1 MKKVVS
7 LFMALLMIFSVA
19 APSFAVSAT
28 ELAEASYASDVNAGS
43 TPDDAITD
51 AIDGVVDFFT
61 DLFDKIIN
69 FFKKL
74 FGLDNGAGKYK
85 IVFNTDGGNTM
96 NPMTVAAGDK
106 IPSPD
111 IPFKTGH
118 TFIGWSP
125 ALPEIMPKYDIEV
138 KALWSVNKYT
148 INFNSDGGTNVEPIT
163 QNYGTLVEA
172 PSKPVRSGYEF
183 KGWYDNNGELVTFPF
198 YMTAANTVLT
208 ARWLEASYSIV
219 FKLNAT
225 DKDAYYKITGKKYNE
240 EIKDSE
246 KPADPTLEGHTFI
259 GWSHPI
265 PEKMPSKNMEIVA
278 VWAEK
283 DYTVSFVADG
293 KTLPGF
299 PITDKYGTVFTAP
312 SAPAKEG
319 HAFLGWSDRANGT
332 PVTVSSSIRNDVTY
346 YALYTPKTYY
356 VTWNVEGNVNTTEFT
371 YGTKIQ
377 IPNVTARPGYT
388 FMGWDKIVPST
399 MPAENLSFTAQF
411 EAKDVTITIV
421 NAITGATIK
430 TITQDYESSVT
441 EPSAPTMEGYSF
453 TGWDQPIPSKMP
465 ANDLT
470 IKANFKINQYT
481 ITFVDTGDVK
491 YPEIKRNYGETI
503 EKVKNPTK
511 VGHTFLDWDKAI
523 PSTMPASNLT
533 ITAQWKV
540 NQYTITFDTNGGS
553 AIAPVTQNFGTELN
567 APATPTKSDYTFIGW
582 AKVATPSVD
591 DKVDLPATVPAENL
605 TFYAIWRG
613 AEKTVV
619 FNANKGKFD
628 TTVAGVESNGSKYTN
643 VIRNGE
649 NLKAYLAGEYEI
661 DDEKFP
667 EITRDGMA
675 ILYWST
681 DSSFKEDMS
690 NKVPDTFEL
699 SSSTESVEYWAQWT
713 DAYKITL
720 LDGKTVI
727 KEMFLP
733 AGKDLAETLNIDE
746 FAAEKRKGYTFDHW
760 EWDDKDGNRVEA
772 KPLPQVMPENDLV
785 LYATWSANEYEMVFN
800 AGEGKFDETTGSVY
814 KFNEKY
820 NADITAKLP
829 DANRPEKPE
838 DFAEGKIYV
847 PVREGFVF
855 EGWTT
860 EEGIDYAYAELLDE
874 EGKLD
879 GKIVKN
885 LPKKMPVDGATY
897 YAVWT
902 RLVSNAVYMV
912 LNEKGDDY
920 IVYEFDVETEDEIG
934 DVTKEHKT
942 AVYETKYGTTIEIP
956 EINPERKGYEFIGWF
971 DTKKAEGGNNA
982 EDVAMPAKEITFYA
996 RMVKTYSF
1004 NFANCGNVETITAKP
1019 GDSVIDEIKALEPK
1033 MKGHAFKGWRDADGK
1048 LYANNSALASAYPN
1062 MTDKDLTFV
1071 AEWETNSYTIKFNTN
1086 GGSKIDSITLPF
1098 GSIIE
1103 APAAPTRTGYTFE
1116 AWVDGNGKNVSI
1128 PETMPEGGFECTAK
1142 WKVNAYTITFDA
1154 VDGKF
1159 ADGQTKVLVTLN
1171 YGEEV
1176 REELIPEAPEKY
1188 GYKFTSW
1195 IGVPTTMPAKD
1206 VTVTADYVI
1215 GQFVAKF
1222 FLTPEDEA
1230 NNITYHPGSD
1240 KEGYG
1245 YNYGDEIKTP
1255 AAPSKKGYDFK
1266 GWSLIWSKGDLDD
1279 VVELGTINADVSFY
1293 AVWVPKK
1300 VSIKFVR
1307 IIDEKTGKT
1316 EEIKKTEDNICGGT
1330 PEYPDGE
1337 DGSDYETG
1345 TRYYADGKVM
1355 RNWTLYWKVTVD
1367 DNTISIKHGQENATP
1382 CTDEDELTFVEHWEK
1397 DTVSIEFNTNSDS
1410 KIAKQV
1416 YISGDR
1422 ISPPTPPTKAGY
1434 DFLKWVYADGKNKG
1448 KDFQWKE
1455 KTTVDGKEVDS
1466 VNGVRIYESVKLEA
1480 VWTEAEFD
1488 VIWNVDGVKTKATY
1502 FFNSKINLP
1511 AEPTKT
1517 GYTFAGWT
1525 PAVSEIMGAAD
1536 VVYTAIW
1543 TPNVYTATFLSGE
1556 YDGETWVGGSWANDD
1571 REKTVDVTF
1580 GETINPPVAPT
1591 RTGYTFGGWTPAVG
1605 TMDEEGKTFIAIWN
1619 AAGDTKYVVKT
1630 HKMNLYGEY
1639 ETTTLE
1645 LSGATGAE
1653 VEATYTL
1660 DKGFVLNT
1668 EKSKGKTSGKIKAD
1682 GSLVLEVYLDRVKVY
1697 VTVDGAPYPSVDPDN
1712 PDKVTY
1718 YLYGQTIVLPD
1729 SPAGVEKECFKGW
1742 YNADTNTEVVSPITA
1757 IKDIN
1762 IISKVKSYTIYFM
1775 TEGGDVV
1782 APINNVDVY
1791 TDLYTVIEKI
1801 TATKNGYT
1809 FKGWTDNKDTNV
1821 VIEKDSGKKM
1831 PNNNLN
1837 LYAVWE

>member
-51 AIDGVVDFFT
+51 AIEGVVDFFT
-61 DLFDKIIN
+61 DIFNKIVN

-74 FGLDNGAGKYK
+74 FGCDNGAGKYK

-96 NPMTVAAGDK
+96 NPMTVAAGDE

-111 IPFKTGH
+111 IPVKTGH

-148 INFNSDGGTNVEPIT
+148 ISFDSDGGTDVESIT
-163 QNYGTLVEA
+163 QNYGTLVEKPA
-172 PSKPVRSGYEF
+172 DPVRSGYDF
-183 KGWYDNNGELVTFPF
+183 KGWYNSNGDKVTFPF
-198 YMTAANTVLT
+198 YMPANNTKLY
-208 ARWLEASYSIV
+208 ARWIEASYSIV
-219 FKLNAT
+219 FKLNAS
-225 DKDAYYKITGKKYNE
+225 DSEVYHKISGKKYNE
-240 EIKDSE
+240 VIKETE

-265 PEKMPSKNMEIVA
+265 PERMPSKNMEIVA

-299 PITDKYGTVFTAP
+299 PITDKYGSVFTVP

-319 HAFLGWSDRANGT
+319 NTFLGWGDANGNLL
-332 PVTVSSSIRNDVTY
+332 TVSSSIKGDVTY
-346 YALYTPKTYY
+346 YAIYNPKTYT
-356 VTWNVEGNVNTTEFT
+356 VTWNIDGDTSVAEIT
-371 YGTKIQ
+371 YGEP
-377 IPNVTARPGYT
+377 IPQPRPSKTGYK
-388 FMGWDKIVPST
+388 FMGWDKIVPSK
-399 MPAENLSFTAQF
+399 MPAENLYFTAQF
-411 EAKDVTITIV
+411 DAEEYTITFI
-421 NAITGATIK
+421 NAVTGAVIDTVK
-430 TITQDYESSVT
+430 QDYESSVK
-441 EPSAPTMEGYSF
+441 APTPTMTGYFF
-453 TGWDQPIPSKMP
+453 TGWDQTVPSKMP
-465 ANDLT
+465 AKDLT

-481 ITFVDTGDVK
+481 ITFKDTGDVT
-491 YPEIKRNYGETI
+491 YPVIKQDYGTEIN
-503 EKVKNPTK
+503 KVKNPTK
-511 VGHTFLDWDKAI
+511 VGHTFLSWDQSI
-523 PSTMPASNLT
+523 PSTMPAENLV
-533 ITAQWKV
+533 ITAEWKV
-540 NQYTITFDTNGGS
+540 NQYTITFDTNGGN
-553 AIAPVTQNFGTELN
+553 AIAPVTQNYGTALK
-567 APATPTKSDYTFIGW
+567 APATPSKSDYTFIGW
-582 AKVATPSVD
+582 AKVANPSVD
-591 DKVDLPATVPAENL
+591 DKVDLPSTVPAEDL

-619 FNANKGKFD
+619 FNANKGTFD
-628 TTVAGVESNGSKYTN
+628 TTVAGVTNNGAKYTN

-649 NLKAYLAGEYEI
+649 NLKAYLDGEYEI

-675 ILYWST
+675 VLYWST
-681 DSSFKEDMS
+681 DSNFKADMS

-699 SSSTESVEYWAQWT
+699 SASTESVEYWAQWT
-713 DAYKITL
+713 TAYKITIY
-720 LDGKTVI
+720 DGKTVI
-727 KEMFLP
+727 KEEYLP
-733 AGKDLAETLNIDE
+733 AGKDLTEFLNIDE
-746 FAAEKRKGYTFDHW
+746 YAAEKRKGYTFDHW

-772 KPLPQVMPENDLV
+772 KPLPQTMPEDELK
-785 LYATWSANEYEMVFN
+785 LYATWSANEYEMVFD

-814 KFNEKY
+814 SFKEKY
-820 NADITAKLP
+820 NVDITAKLP

-847 PVREGFVF
+847 PAREGFVF

-860 EEGIDYAYAELLDE
+860 EEGIDYTDAELLIE
-874 EGKLD
+874 EGKLE

-902 RLVSNAVYMV
+902 RLVSKATYMV

-920 IVYEFDVETEDEIG
+920 IIYEFDVETENEIG
-934 DVTKEHKT
+934 DVTKEHKE
-942 AVYETKYGTTIEIP
+942 AVYDTKYGTAIEIP
-956 EINPERKGYEFIGWF
+956 EIDPERKGYEFIGWF

-982 EDVAMPAKEITFYA
+982 EDVAMPAKDITFFA

-1019 GDSVIDEIKALEPK
+1019 GDSVIDEIKALEPIK
-1033 MKGHAFKGWRDADGK
+1033 KGHSFKGWRDADGK
-1048 LYANNSALASAYPN
+1048 FYANNSALASAYPN

-1071 AEWETNSYTIKFNTN
+1071 AEWDTNSYTIKFNTN

-1116 AWVDGNGKNVSI
+1116 AWVDANGNNVSI

-1188 GYKFTSW
+1188 GYRFTSW
-1195 IGVPTTMPAKD
+1195 DPSVPATMPSNDMTLTAKYD
-1206 VTVTADYVI
+1206 VGD
-1215 GQFVAKF
+1215 FVAKF

-1230 NNITYHPGSD
+1230 NNITYHPGIDSEAYVY
-1240 KEGYG
+1240 KYGAEIAEPQKPTRTGYTF
-1245 YNYGDEIKTP
+1245 E
-1255 AAPSKKGYDFK
+1255 
-1266 GWSLIWSKGDLDD
+1266 GWSLIWSKGDPND

-1307 IIDEKTGKT
+1307 IIDEKT

-1367 DNTISIKHGQENATP
+1367 DNTISVKHGQENATP

-1434 DFLKWVYADGKNKG
+1434 DFVKWIYADGENKG

-1455 KTTVDGKEVDS
+1455 KTMVDGKEVDS

-1480 VWTEAEFD
+1480 VWKEAEFD
-1488 VIWNVDGVKTKATY
+1488 VIWNVDGEKTKETY
-1502 FFNSKINLP
+1502 FYGEEIVKP
-1511 AEPTKT
+1511 ADPEKV
-1517 GYTFAGWT
+1517 GYIFAGWT
-1525 PAVSEIMGAAD
+1525 PEVNATMPAYD
-1536 VVYTAIW
+1536 VVYTA
-1543 TPNVYTATFLSGE
+1543 
-1556 YDGETWVGGSWANDD
+1556 TWEAREDCVAVFYSDEGSWANNVKS
-1571 REKTVDVTF
+1571 KTVVTTF

-1605 TMDEEGKTFIAIWN
+1605 TFTGTTLNEDEKLTMEFRAIWN
-1619 AAGDTKYVVKT
+1619 AAGDTKYKVIT
-1630 HKMNLYGEY
+1630 HKMSTESSLEPEKIVYD
-1639 ETTTLE
+1639 TTVVE

-1660 DKGFVLNT
+1660 DKGFELNP
-1668 EKSKGKTSGKIKAD
+1668 KSKLTGTIVAD
-1682 GSLVLEVYLDRVKVY
+1682 GSLVLEVYLDRIICN
-1697 VTVDGAPYPSVDPDN
+1697 VTI
-1712 PDKVTY
+1712 DKNTTK
-1718 YLYGQTIVLPD
+1718 YLYGQTIVEPAL
-1729 SPAGVEKECFKGW
+1729 PAGVEKECFKGW
-1742 YNADTNTEVVSPITA
+1742 YNADTNTEVVFPIVA
-1757 IKDIN
+1757 LKDTV
-1762 IISKVKSYTIYFM
+1762 IISKVKSYSIYFM
-1775 TEGGDVV
+1775 TEGGDYVT
-1782 APINNVDVY
+1782 PLNNIDVY
-1791 TDLYTVIEKI
+1791 TDLYSVIEKI
-1801 TATKNGYT
+1801 SATKDGYK

-1837 LYAVWE
+1837 LYAVWEENKTED

>member
-51 AIDGVVDFFT
+51 AIEGVVDFFT
-61 DLFDKIIN
+61 DIFNKIVN

-96 NPMTVAAGDK
+96 NPMTVAAGDE

-111 IPFKTGH
+111 IPVKTGH

-148 INFNSDGGTNVEPIT
+148 ISFDSDGGTDVESIT
-163 QNYGTLVEA
+163 QNYGTLVEKPA
-172 PSKPVRSGYEF
+172 DPVRSGYDF
-183 KGWYDNNGELVTFPF
+183 KGWYNSNGDKVTFPF
-198 YMTAANTVLT
+198 YMPANNTKLY
-208 ARWLEASYSIV
+208 AHWIEASYSIV
-219 FKLNAT
+219 FKLNAS
-225 DKDAYYKITGKKYNE
+225 DSEVYHKISGKKYNE
-240 EIKDSE
+240 VIKETE

-265 PEKMPSKNMEIVA
+265 PERMPSKNMEIVA

-299 PITDKYGTVFTAP
+299 PITDKYGSVFTVP

-319 HAFLGWSDRANGT
+319 NTFLGWGDANGNLL
-332 PVTVSSSIRNDVTY
+332 TVSSSIKGDVTY
-346 YALYTPKTYY
+346 YAIYNPKTYT
-356 VTWNVEGNVNTTEFT
+356 VTWNIDGDTSVAEIT
-371 YGTKIQ
+371 YGEP
-377 IPNVTARPGYT
+377 IPQPRPSKTGYK
-388 FMGWDKIVPST
+388 FMGWDKIVPSK
-399 MPAENLSFTAQF
+399 MPAENLYFTAQF
-411 EAKDVTITIV
+411 DAEEYTITFI
-421 NAITGATIK
+421 NAVTGAVIDTVK
-430 TITQDYESSVT
+430 QDYESSVK
-441 EPSAPTMEGYSF
+441 APTPTMTGYSF
-453 TGWDQPIPSKMP
+453 TGWDQTVPSKMP
-465 ANDLT
+465 AKDLT

-481 ITFVDTGDVK
+481 ITFKDTGDVT
-491 YPEIKRNYGETI
+491 YPVIKQDYGTEIN
-503 EKVKNPTK
+503 KVKNPTK
-511 VGHTFLDWDKAI
+511 VGHTFLSWDQSI
-523 PSTMPASNLT
+523 PSTMPAENLV
-533 ITAQWKV
+533 ITAEWKV
-540 NQYTITFDTNGGS
+540 NQYTITFDTNGGN
-553 AIAPVTQNFGTELN
+553 AIAPVTQNYGTALK
-567 APATPTKSDYTFIGW
+567 APATPSKSDYTFIGW
-582 AKVATPSVD
+582 AKVANPSVD
-591 DKVDLPATVPAENL
+591 DKVDLPSTVPAEDL

-619 FNANKGKFD
+619 FNANKGTFD
-628 TTVAGVESNGSKYTN
+628 TTVAGVTNNGAKYTN

-649 NLKAYLAGEYEI
+649 NLKAYLDGEYEI

-675 ILYWST
+675 VLYWST
-681 DSSFKEDMS
+681 DSNFKADMS

-699 SSSTESVEYWAQWT
+699 SASTESVEYWAQWT
-713 DAYKITL
+713 TAYKITIY
-720 LDGKTVI
+720 DGKTVI
-727 KEMFLP
+727 KEEYLP
-733 AGKDLAETLNIDE
+733 AGKDLTEFLNIDE
-746 FAAEKRKGYTFDHW
+746 YAAEKRKGYTFDHW

-772 KPLPQVMPENDLV
+772 KPLPQTMPEDELK
-785 LYATWSANEYEMVFN
+785 LYATWSANEYEIVFN

-814 KFNEKY
+814 SFKEKY
-820 NADITAKLP
+820 NVDITAKLP

-838 DFAEGKIYV
+838 DFEEGKIYV
-847 PVREGFVF
+847 PAREGFVF

-860 EEGIDYAYAELLDE
+860 EEGIDYTDAELLIE
-874 EGKLD
+874 EGKLE

-902 RLVSNAVYMV
+902 RLVSKATYMV

-920 IVYEFDVETEDEIG
+920 IIYGFDVETENEIG
-934 DVTKEHKT
+934 DVTKEHKE
-942 AVYETKYGTTIEIP
+942 AVYDTKYGTAIEIP
-956 EINPERKGYEFIGWF
+956 EIDPERKGYEFIGWF

-982 EDVAMPAKEITFYA
+982 EDVAMPAKDITFFA

-1019 GDSVIDEIKALEPK
+1019 GDSVIDEIKALEPIK
-1033 MKGHAFKGWRDADGK
+1033 KGHSFKGWRDADGK
-1048 LYANNSALASAYPN
+1048 FYANNSALASAYPN

-1071 AEWETNSYTIKFNTN
+1071 AEWDTNSYTIKFNTN

-1116 AWVDGNGKNVSI
+1116 AWVDANGNNVSI

-1159 ADGQTKVLVTLN
+1159 ANGQSKVIVTLN
-1171 YGEEV
+1171 YGDPV
-1176 REELIPEAPEKY
+1176 AEELIPAAPEKY
-1188 GYKFTSW
+1188 GYRFTSW
-1195 IGVPTTMPAKD
+1195 DPAVPATMPSNDMTLTAK
-1206 VTVTADYVI
+1206 YVVGEFI
-1215 GQFVAKF
+1215 AKF

-1230 NNITYHPGSD
+1230 NNVAFSE
-1240 KEGYG
+1240 KV
-1245 YNYGDEIKTP
+1245 YNYGAEIK
-1255 AAPSKKGYDFK
+1255 APTAPTRKGYDFI
-1266 GWSLIWSKGDLDD
+1266 GWSLIWSKGDPND

-1307 IIDEKTGKT
+1307 IISSTGKT
-1316 EEIKKTEDNICGGT
+1316 ETIATTTDNWCNDTTTYPEMNGT
-1330 PEYPDGE
+1330 KY
-1337 DGSDYETG
+1337 T
-1345 TRYYADGKVM
+1345 ADAKGVM
-1355 RNWTLYWKVTVD
+1355 RNYTLYWKVTVD
-1367 DNTISIKHGQENATP
+1367 GKEILIKHGENATP
-1382 CTDEDELTFVEHWEK
+1382 CTNSSTLTFTEHWVV
-1397 DTVSIEFNTNSDS
+1397 DTVSIEFNSNGGST
-1410 KIAKQV
+1410 IAKRL
-1416 YISGDR
+1416 YDSGDR
-1422 ISPPTPPTKAGY
+1422 ISAPAVPTKAGY
-1434 DFLKWVYADGKNKG
+1434 EFVKWVLDDGIENNNPVEAEA
-1448 KDFQWKE
+1448 FQWKE
-1455 KTTVDGKEVDS
+1455 TDEYGVET
-1466 VNGVRIYESVKLEA
+1466 VNGKRIYESVKLEA
-1480 VWTEAEFD
+1480 VWTEAKFD
-1488 VIWNVDGVKTKATY
+1488 VIWNVDGVKTKEEY
-1502 FFNSKINLP
+1502 FYKSKINIP
-1511 AEPTKT
+1511 AVPTKT

-1525 PAVSEIMGAAD
+1525 PEVSEYLDVPAD
-1536 VVYTAIW
+1536 VVYTATW
-1543 TPNVYTATFLSGE
+1543 TPNKYNVTFYSGE
-1556 YDGETWVGGSWANDD
+1556 YNEENEWVGGSWANNVTS
-1571 REKTVDVTF
+1571 KTVEATF
-1580 GETINPPVAPT
+1580 GETINPPVAPV

-1605 TMDEEGKTFIAIWN
+1605 TMDEESKTFIAIWN

-1630 HKMNLYGEY
+1630 HKMNLEGAY
-1639 ETTTLE
+1639 ETTTVE

-1668 EKSKGKTSGKIKAD
+1668 EKSKGKTNGKIKAD
-1682 GSLVLEVYLDRVKVY
+1682 GSLVLEVYLDRIDCF
-1697 VTVDGAPYPSVDPDN
+1697 VTINGN
-1712 PDKVTY
+1712 TTK
-1718 YLYGQTIVLPD
+1718 YLYGQTIAEPAL
-1729 SPAGVEKECFKGW
+1729 PAGVEKECFKGW
-1742 YNADTNTEVVSPITA
+1742 YNADTNTEVVFPIVA
-1757 IKDIN
+1757 LKDTV
-1762 IISKVKSYTIYFM
+1762 IISKVKSYSIYFM
-1775 TEGGDVV
+1775 TEGGDFVT
-1782 APINNVDVY
+1782 PLNNVDVY

-1837 LYAVWE
+1837 LYAVWEENKTED